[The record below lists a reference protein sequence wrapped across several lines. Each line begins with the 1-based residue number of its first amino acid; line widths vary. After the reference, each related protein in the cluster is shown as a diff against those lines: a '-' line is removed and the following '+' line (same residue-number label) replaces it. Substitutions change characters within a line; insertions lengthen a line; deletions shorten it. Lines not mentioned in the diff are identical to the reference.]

1 MFNRLKVSQE
11 VKSEILKV
19 KLKLGKIKLMEHG
32 LNRRKKK
39 NHKEAIL
46 QSEKDP
52 LTVQIILRSVRN
64 HEKICVTFSRE

>member
-1 MFNRLKVSQE
+1 MFNRLKVSQK

-32 LNRRKKK
+32 LNRKKK

>member
-32 LNRRKKK
+32 LNRRKKRIIK
-39 NHKEAIL
+39 KLFSSQKKTHL
-46 QSEKDP
+46 QCR
-52 LTVQIILRSVRN
+52 L
-64 HEKICVTFSRE
+64 F